1 MSDHANRRTFL
12 KTAAAVGIGSTV
24 MTSQA
29 TGASGAGI
37 DIQEGWQLLGTFEE
51 PVTRNTFESAG
62 LAIEELDRG
71 TFIVLDVEENNLVYK
86 DEVEAGKGYWA
97 KITEGGNIE
106 PSPIPSSYSTQF
118 VGSGGDQ
125 NIVSVSKPTSVDD
138 LNPNI
143 RLDPWDN
150 YDNKFLTYTDADGY
164 ISESTMQP
172 GRGYFVRVNS
182 GGIYYPTSTSTG
194 PSSDSLQDAYE
205 VSAKEIATDN
215 RERVVEIEINGRPQA
230 KDDYKRVGPL
240 EINTGEGDRIARAI
254 PIPYESDENIK
265 LAVNVAELALTVATA
280 GTSNAAVETVDTGYS
295 VAKSIAELNKDNPEG
310 GVDGMRVR
318 GGSGP
323 IQGLIGGDFFGSRV
337 RYLLVVE
344 SIDGSVGGLSAGYD
358 YVPEDSPT
366 GLDGTVKFRPL
377 LLNEEIVSQSSSV
390 TTSSIAENAADEE
403 KTTTLTQ
410 SDKEKLPPVPSS
422 QTVTPIVEQYDQNDD
437 GDVSVEELGE
447 AGQDFAA
454 DELTIEELAE
464 IGQEFAND

>member
-37 DIQEGWQLLGTFEE
+37 DIQKGLNMLGTFEK
-51 PVTRNTFESAG
+51 PVTPNTFESAG
-62 LAIEELDRG
+62 LAIEEFDRG
-71 TFIVLDVEENNLVYK
+71 TFAVVDVEENKFVYK

-106 PSPIPSSYSTQF
+106 PTPIASSYSTQF
-118 VGSGGDQ
+118 VGSGGDL

-172 GRGYFVRVNS
+172 GRGYYVLVNS
-182 GGIYYPTSTSTG
+182 GGTYNSTG
-194 PSSDSLQDAYE
+194 PGSSSPQIAYE

-215 RERVVEIEINGRPQA
+215 RERVVEVEINGRPQA

-280 GTSNAAVETVDTGYS
+280 GTSNAAVEAVDTGYS

-323 IQGLIGGDFFGSRV
+323 IQGLLGGDFFGSRV

-344 SIDGSVGGLSAGYD
+344 SIDGSVGGLGFGYD
-358 YVPEDSPT
+358 YLPEDAPT
-366 GLDGTVKFRPL
+366 GTTLRFQPIFPT
-377 LLNEEIVSQSSSV
+377 NEENVSQSSSV
-390 TTSSIAENAADEE
+390 TTSSIAENAADEK

-422 QTVTPIVEQYDQNDD
+422 QTVTPIVEQYDRNDD